1 MYGEITDIQRFSLN
15 DGDGI
20 RTTVFFKGCNMACIW
35 CHNPETISHKKNLMF
50 YPEKCIGCG
59 RCFDVCPV
67 GVHSLKDG
75 VHNIDYKSCTA
86 CGKCTEACY
95 AEALRFSSRTVSLSD
110 IEREIVQ
117 DIPYYNLSGGGVT
130 VSGGEVFCQSEFC
143 EGIVDLCKK
152 HGIKVAVET
161 NMHHPFDKIEG
172 ILKKLDFVM
181 LDIKL
186 MDGEAHRKYT
196 GVDNSLIL
204 ENIKKLDKLGIPM
217 IIRTPLI
224 PGITDG
230 LDNLTAIADFIK
242 ELKNVRR
249 YELLNFNMLGGAKYE
264 AMGLDNQLKDARP
277 LNEESLDKIREAL
290 SGINLKIS

>member
-20 RTTVFFKGCNMACIW
+20 RTTVFFKGCNMACVW

-59 RCFDVCPV
+59 RCFDVCPS
-67 GVHSLKDG
+67 GVHTIKDG
-75 VHNIDYKSCTA
+75 VHIIDYKSCTA

-95 AEALRFSSRTVSLSD
+95 AEALRFSSRTVSLAD
-110 IEREIVQ
+110 IEKEIVQ

-130 VSGGEVFCQSEFC
+130 ISGGEVFCQSEFC
-143 EGIVDLCKK
+143 EAIVDLCKEK
-152 HGIKVAVET
+152 GIGVAVET
-161 NMHHPFDKIEG
+161 NMHHPFEKIEP

-181 LDIKL
+181 LDVKL
-186 MDGEAHRKYT
+186 FDTEAHKRYT
-196 GVDNSLIL
+196 GVGNELIL

-224 PGITDG
+224 PGITDT
-230 LDNLTAIADFIK
+230 LDNLTAISKFVSS
-242 ELKNVRR
+242 LKNVRY
-249 YELLNFNMLGGAKYE
+249 YELLNFNMLGGAKYDALGIE
-264 AMGLDNQLKDARP
+264 NELKDARP
-277 LNEESLDKIREAL
+277 LDEDKLASIRAAL
-290 SGINLKIS
+290 SDVNLKIS